1 MAYILA
7 SDQASFIKSAGE
19 PVFNEEVS
27 RCSTTANVMVHVGC
41 HSERSEE
48 SARA

>member
-1 MAYILA
+1 MKRKNL
-7 SDQASFIKSAGE
+7 G
-19 PVFNEEVS
+19 VS
-27 RCSTTANVMVHVGC
+27 MMNLNTQNREC